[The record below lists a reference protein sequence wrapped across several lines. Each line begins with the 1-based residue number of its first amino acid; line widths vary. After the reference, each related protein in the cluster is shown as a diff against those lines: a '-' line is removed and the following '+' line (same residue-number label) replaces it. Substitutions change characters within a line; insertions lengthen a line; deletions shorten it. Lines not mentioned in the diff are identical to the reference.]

1 MILVRYAGEGI
12 EYIVNLRPELLGR
25 YKVNAGYLWWKNGQ
39 TITAKCM
46 PESVLDSKKLCGQ
59 VDCSVKPN
67 TVYCSTF
74 AGILREC
81 DMANTKT
88 ATLTIRLDP
97 GLKDALRAAAQ
108 VEHRSIANMIE
119 MLIREHCVKND
130 IAIEQSKK
138 SDQRGER

>member
-1 MILVRYAGEGI
+1 MLSTF
-12 EYIVNLRPELLGR
+12 GR
-25 YKVNAGYLWWKNGQ
+25 QNGQ
-39 TITAKCM
+39 TITVKCM
-46 PESVLDSKKLCGQ
+46 SESARGSKKLCGR

-74 AGILREC
+74 ASILRKC
-81 DMANTKT
+81 DMATTKT

-130 IAIEQSKK
+130 IAIKQSEN